1 MAIGPCIKERKK
13 QTNKQKEVERNK
25 EGKRKK

>member
-1 MAIGPCIKERKK
+1 VAIRPRIQEINK
-13 QTNKQKEVERNK
+13 NKQKEVERNK